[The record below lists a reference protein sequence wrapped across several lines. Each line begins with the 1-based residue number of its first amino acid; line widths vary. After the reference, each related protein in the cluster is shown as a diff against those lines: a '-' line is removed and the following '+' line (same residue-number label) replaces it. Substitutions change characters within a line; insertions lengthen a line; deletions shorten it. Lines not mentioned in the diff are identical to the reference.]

1 MFATFMLA
9 NTLVCLAMLIIFPFR
24 GDSMTDEKFF
34 RRELVNKR
42 TEKFLHILAIFSGD
56 KDAYIFTS
64 FFLPSILATSYN
76 FI

>member
-1 MFATFMLA
+1 
-9 NTLVCLAMLIIFPFR
+9 
-24 GDSMTDEKFF
+24 MTDEKFF

-64 FFLPSILATSYN
+64 FLLPSILPTSYN
-76 FI
+76 FILVIFSDII